1 MSTLR
6 KFAGQTIIYGLS
18 TIIAR
23 LVNFVLT
30 PLFSRKLSTAV
41 FGIFTTMYSY
51 ASLLNALLAFGME
64 TTFFRYIQKKEDN
77 KQAVYNNT
85 FLIILF
91 ICGSFLLFVSLFKN
105 EITHF
110 INISDSDLP
119 KYITYFSFI
128 LVLDAIA
135 VIPFAKIRA
144 EGRPLRYGMIKLI
157 NIAVFV
163 SCNLFFIVFI
173 PWTLRNNF
181 AFAHFFSSW
190 YQHQWVGYVFL
201 SNLAASIITLLL
213 MIPEILKLRFQFNR
227 QLAREMF
234 SYSFPILIA
243 NFSFII
249 NENLDKVF
257 LGQLLPSDIAETQ
270 VGIYGLSTK
279 LAIFLSIFI
288 QAFRLGAEPFF
299 FSHAK
304 EKNAGQTYAIIM
316 DYFVIA
322 MAIGMVGLVA
332 NIEILKYFIA
342 GDSPTASIE
351 NWKGLPIV
359 PILLLAY
366 IFLGVYMSLSIW
378 YKLSDQTKYG
388 LYISGAG
395 AIVTIVLNLI
405 YIPAYGFIASAWITM
420 ITYACMMVLSY
431 ILGQKNY
438 PIPYHTLKNLTY
450 IVCAIIVSW
459 LSFSV
464 FKRNIIIGNAMLLLF
479 LIGTY
484 LKEGKALKQ
493 LLGFKER

>member
-6 KFAGQTIIYGLS
+6 KFAGQTFIYGLS

-64 TTFFRYIQKKEDN
+64 TTFFRYLQKKEDN

-91 ICGSFLLFVSLFKN
+91 ISLCFLLFVLFFKQ
-105 EITHF
+105 EIAHF
-110 INISDSDLP
+110 INISDPDLP
-119 KYITYFSFI
+119 KYITYFSLI
-128 LVLDAIA
+128 LTLDAVA

-144 EGRPLRYGMIKLI
+144 DGHPLRYGIIKLI
-157 NIAVFV
+157 NIFTFV
-163 SCNLFFIVFI
+163 SCNLLFIVFI
-173 PWTLRNNF
+173 PWALKNNLSIVSS
-181 AFAHFFSSW
+181 FSTW
-190 YQHQWVGYVFL
+190 YHPQWVGYVFI
-201 SNLAASIITLLL
+201 SNLIASAITLLL
-213 MIPEILKLRFQFNR
+213 MVPELLKLRLRFDG
-227 QLAREMF
+227 QLALEMF

-257 LGQLLPSDIAETQ
+257 LGQLLPDNIAETQ
-270 VGIYGLSTK
+270 VGIYGLSAK

-304 EKNAGQTYAIIM
+304 EKNSGQTYAIIM
-316 DYFVIA
+316 DYFIIA
-322 MAIGMVGLVA
+322 MTIGMLGLVA

-342 GDSPTASIE
+342 GDSLETSMG
-351 NWKGLPIV
+351 NWKGLSIV
-359 PILLLAY
+359 PVLLLGY
-366 IFLGVYMSLSIW
+366 IFLGIYMSLSIW

-395 AIVTIVLNLI
+395 AIVTIVLNLVF
-405 YIPAYGFIASAWITM
+405 IPSYGFIASAWITM
-420 ITYACMMVLSY
+420 ITYACMMILSY
-431 ILGQKNY
+431 VLGQKNY
-438 PIPYHTLKNLTY
+438 PIPYHTFKNLTY
-450 IVCAIIVSW
+450 IVCAIILSW
-459 LSFSV
+459 LSFSL
-464 FKRNIIIGNAMLLLF
+464 FKRNLLIGNALLLSF
-479 LIGTY
+479 LICIY
-484 LKEGKALKQ
+484 LKEGKQLKQ
-493 LLGFKER
+493 LMGKKK